1 MTHVAIMGQLFD
13 DNALSKNDKALT
25 STGFL
30 LNYAVGIRG
39 QNENTEFE
47 KFVLNNKDVDN
58 SVASHPL
65 AIFRLSGRLF
75 HNGREQLFYYLEII
89 TI

>member
-1 MTHVAIMGQLFD
+1 MHCQ
-13 DNALSKNDKALT
+13 NNDKALT

-47 KFVLNNKDVDN
+47 KFVFNNKDN
-58 SVASHPL
+58 LVASHPR